1 MFMNGCVAAVSF
13 FHGVIQIPST
23 YIFIKM
29 APLIQA
35 KGQWYIWSKNQ
46 PNITQLDYFNKLDS
60 AASHT
65 VKFLSC
71 SSFLLN

>member
-29 APLIQA
+29 APLT
-35 KGQWYIWSKNQ
+35 KVKVSGTFGQKIN
-46 PNITQLDYFNKLDS
+46 PI
-60 AASHT
+60 
-65 VKFLSC
+65 
-71 SSFLLN
+71 